1 MVRRDQMIYC
11 HFFWTNSLYKITSTL
26 KILYYYATQIKNNRK
41 ERNKTKKNQKLN
53 KMTKK

>member
-1 MVRRDQMIYC
+1 MIYC

-53 KMTKK
+53 KMTNK